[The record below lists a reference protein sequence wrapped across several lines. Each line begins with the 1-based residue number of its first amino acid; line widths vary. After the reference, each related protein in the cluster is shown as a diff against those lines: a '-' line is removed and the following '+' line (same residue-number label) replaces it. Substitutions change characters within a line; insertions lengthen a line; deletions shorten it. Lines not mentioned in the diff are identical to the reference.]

1 MNLNAIDS
9 TPLQR
14 VRRIAAW
21 MRALVLAGGLLVV
34 GMALFAWASPDWVQ
48 ATIAQGLGLAP
59 ERITLTPEVQLYGAL
74 VTLLPVGVTLY
85 AMAQVW
91 HLFGDYAKG
100 RIFTLAASTRL
111 RRLAWSLIAAAG
123 VQALTRTLHG
133 LVLTMHNPPGRRMLI
148 VQLSSNDY
156 AFLVFG
162 VLLLGIAW
170 VMVEATRLA
179 REHAEFV

>member
-1 MNLNAIDS
+1 MIGSGGGAEVLSALAHGARHVTAVELDRELVAMVRTLS
-9 TPLQR
+9 GVYDDPR
-14 VRRIAAW
+14 VRVVTSEGRRFLSASSEQYDLIQI
-21 MRALVLAGGLLVV
+21 ALVGSHG
-34 GMALFAWASPDWVQ
+34 AS
-48 ATIAQGLGLAP
+48 
-59 ERITLTPEVQLYGAL
+59 
-74 VTLLPVGVTLY
+74 
-85 AMAQVW
+85 
-91 HLFGDYAKG
+91 
-100 RIFTLAASTRL
+100 
-111 RRLAWSLIAAAG
+111 AAG